1 MCLELT
7 GRGVSPAVTIEGR
20 RMAEISVPIV
30 KHLPLLR
37 RYARALVGSQDGG
50 DSYVR
55 ICLEAL
61 LAEPDRILPDG
72 DVRLQLYA
80 LFHDVW
86 SIVRTEDPEA
96 DRILPTSPL
105 EDVVDVER
113 GLAALPPRQR
123 QVLLL
128 VSLEGFTFDE
138 VSHILKISESEVRDY
153 LDEARRE
160 LQRQTA
166 VRVLI
171 IEDEPLIAM
180 DIARLV
186 SEMGHRVC
194 GSASGKDEAI
204 RLARETQ
211 PQLVLADVQLKGG
224 DSGIQ
229 AVQEILRS
237 VDVPVIFV
245 TGYPERLLTGEQLE
259 PAFVLSKPFKPEV
272 LKTAIGQALSVH
284 PPRALN

>member
-1 MCLELT
+1 
-7 GRGVSPAVTIEGR
+7 
-20 RMAEISVPIV
+20 MAELSVQIIR
-30 KHLPLLR
+30 HLPLLR
-37 RYARALVGSQDGG
+37 RYARALVGSQDSG

-61 LAEPDRILPDG
+61 LAEPHRIQPDG
-72 DVRLQLYA
+72 DLRLQLYA

-86 SIVRTEDPEA
+86 SIVRTEDPE
-96 DRILPTSPL
+96 DDLIDPSSPL
-105 EDVVDVER
+105 ETGGEVER

-128 VSLEGFTFDE
+128 ISLEGFTFDE
-138 VSHILKISESEVRDY
+138 TSHILKISEREVRDY
-153 LDEARRE
+153 LDQARE
-160 LQRQTA
+160 EMQRQTA

-186 SEMGHRVC
+186 GEMGHRVC
-194 GSASGKDEAI
+194 GSAAGRDEAI
-204 RLARETQ
+204 RLARETH
-211 PQLVLADVQLKGG
+211 PQLVLADIQLKGG

-237 VDVPVIFV
+237 IDVPVIFV
-245 TGYPERLLTGEQLE
+245 TGYPERLLTGERLE

-272 LKTAIGQALSVH
+272 LKTAIGQALAVH
-284 PPRALN
+284 PPRPLN